1 MDHLDGPETFKEP
14 WYLYVQIN
22 DKTFKRDN
30 AQRSVKAFYINVF
43 IGALYSL
50 RG

>member
-22 DKTFKRDN
+22 DKTFERDN
-30 AQRSVKAFYINVF
+30 AQRCVRDFCINVF

-50 RG
+50 HA